1 MIRATKKD
9 LAWFDI
15 DSYEFIN
22 EITLLNFV
30 EELEWRDFLYRNV
43 SDDSLI
49 FQEEYDIKYNRIFN
63 GDPNL
68 TTLNKDEKEIDDF
81 VNKVNSESP
90 SLLNDYGCLPQIDSS
105 EGVSPISFSEL
116 SMYSYAA
123 EKQGFI
129 KNDEDNTYLRTDAML
144 ASVAGNLDDCFSGS
158 VLASINLDD
167 ATDEEI
173 LASLRRLLPLWRHQ
187 LSLPEREH
195 LAQKK
200 IGLKTLQ
207 KLISNRVIPIL
218 DLIIWGS
225 RFGKEVSNPMISA
238 LVFSDDPKDTQAIK
252 ESIRPFAIE
261 AMSEQYTRLLRL
273 YINKDREMETTRIT
287 DLMGRVL

>member
-173 LASLRRLLPLWRHQ
+173 LASLSRLLPLWRHQ
-187 LSLPEREH
+187 LALPEREH